1 MKIDLIYPGSVSGS
15 ENYSSEAPLGPIAV
29 YSSLSPAMRENA
41 RFLDSTLLSHA
52 EIEQAISQRKA
63 DLVALSCTTFNY
75 SNAIRLA
82 KLAKDN
88 GSYVVLGG
96 IHITYLRDA
105 ILAKMLRGERP
116 VDFLVTSYGEPALG
130 PLLAALA
137 NGTSLREIPNL
148 SYIENGKIVVNPI
161 TNPRFGADPLTVPL
175 DYSAMDF
182 EQYSRKFQPFGNLS
196 AARIPGSTF
205 TQRGCAYAGGRK
217 CTFCSIEQIN
227 PRRAPDLFEQDIIS
241 LVTRHN
247 VDHVRITDG
256 DFTTDIRHM
265 ARMADAAERAFEKT
279 GHRPVFHCFARADEI
294 DEAKIAVLK
303 RLNVVSVFIGYE
315 SGSDQMLRAMHK
327 FTTSQ
332 QNLNATKLLREHDID
347 VICAGLVLGGEGE
360 SDETLRETLQFVH
373 ALKALGNTHSLVAT
387 PLIPLPGSP
396 SFTQLI
402 QKLSKND
409 PGKSRQ
415 LATADDFDIQELVEL
430 WNKTECHVSL
440 DRVIEVSE
448 EIGSLFRMG
457 IRLVKMPRVTVK
469 LEAAVAELA

>member
-1 MKIDLIYPGSVSGS
+1 MTVDLIYPGSGSGS

-29 YSSLSPAMRENA
+29 YSSLPPALRKDV
-41 RFLDSTLLSHA
+41 RFLDSTLLSHQG
-52 EIEQAISQRKA
+52 IERAVLQRKA
-63 DLVALSCTTFNY
+63 DVVALSCTTFNY

-82 KLAKDN
+82 QLAKSN
-88 GSYVVLGG
+88 GSCVVVGG

-105 ILAKMLRGERP
+105 ILAKMLKGERP
-116 VDFLVTSYGEPALG
+116 IDFLITSYGEPALA
-130 PLLAALA
+130 PLLAALSC
-137 NGTSLREIPNL
+137 GSSLREIPNL
-148 SYIENGKIVVNPI
+148 SFIEHGKIVVNQAV
-161 TNPRFGADPLTVPL
+161 NPRFGSDPLTVPL

-182 EQYSRKFQPFGNLS
+182 RQYSVKFQSFGNLS

-205 TQRGCAYAGGRK
+205 TQRGCAYAGDRK

-227 PRRAPDLFEQDIIS
+227 PHRAAELFEQDIFT

-265 ARMADAAERAFEKT
+265 TRMADAAERAFEKS
-279 GHRPVFHCFARADEI
+279 GQRPIFHCFARADEL

-327 FTTSQ
+327 FTTSR
-332 QNLNATKLLREHDID
+332 QNLDATKLLQAHNID

-360 SDETLRETLQFVH
+360 SEETLQETLQFVRE
-373 ALKALGNTHSLVAT
+373 LKAIGNTHSLVAT

-402 QKLSKND
+402 QKLSKSD
-409 PGKSRQ
+409 HGKSQQ
-415 LATADDFDIQELVEL
+415 LKIADDFDIQELVEL
-430 WNKTECHVSL
+430 WNKTEC
-440 DRVIEVSE
+440 RVPLNRVVEVSE

-457 IRLVKMPRVTVK
+457 IRLVKMPSMSGK
-469 LEAAVAELA
+469 SESLAPETT